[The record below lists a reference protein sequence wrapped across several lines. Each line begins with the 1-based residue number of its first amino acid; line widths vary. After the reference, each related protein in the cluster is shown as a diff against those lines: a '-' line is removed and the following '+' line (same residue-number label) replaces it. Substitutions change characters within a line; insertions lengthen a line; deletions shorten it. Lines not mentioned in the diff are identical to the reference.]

1 MMQSI
6 NLLSKEGLSLKK
18 KLKYIPVCY
27 GILAA
32 ALYAVNYPFSK
43 LLLGNIPDA
52 AMAGILYIGAFLGLI
67 IVSFIQ
73 KVIGRKMK
81 EESLN
86 KRDMPYVIGMV
97 ILDIAAPIL
106 LMMGLKTT
114 SAANVSLLNNFEIV
128 ATSIIAMMIFNE
140 KISKRAWLGII
151 FVTVSSLLL
160 SIEDIN
166 SLSLCAGSIFVLG
179 ACLCWGFENNCTRMI
194 SNKNPLQIVK
204 IKGFFSG
211 CGSLIIA
218 FLIGERIEVTWYIF
232 AGLCL
237 GFISYGLSILFYIYA
252 QRELGAAKTSA
263 YYAVSPFIG
272 MTLSIVIFKEAVSLI
287 FFIAVLVMI
296 LGTYFVTSDSKKH
309 GHSFFH
315 KHDGVYSIDLY
326 AYSSKM
332 RNMNPNLKIVF
343 AISALIVCILAD
355 DIYVSLFISV
365 TMGIITVFIGGVKIH
380 DYISLLT
387 IPIAFLIMGSIA
399 IAIGFSAKPVGQYNL
414 NLHMFYV
421 YSSNESIIKT
431 LEVIMKAFG
440 AISALYM
447 MTLSTNA
454 NEIISALR
462 SIHAPK
468 ILIELMNLIYR
479 FIFILIDV
487 QCKMKNSAQSRLG
500 YVDFKTSCYSFGST
514 AGNLLVVSMKKANA
528 YYDAMEARCYDG
540 EMSFLEEEK
549 KIEIKHIAG
558 IIAYFLCVV
567 IVWMITK

>member
-6 NLLSKEGLSLKK
+6 NLLSKGGGRVEK
-18 KLKYIPVCY
+18 KLKYISISFA
-27 GILAA
+27 ILSA
-32 ALYAVNYPFSK
+32 ALYAINYPFSK
-43 LLLGNIPDA
+43 LLLDKIPET
-52 AMAGILYIGAFLGLI
+52 AMAGILYIGAFIGLT
-67 IVSFIQ
+67 IVGFIQ
-73 KVIGRKMK
+73 KFTGTERK
-81 EESLN
+81 EERLSKN
-86 KRDMPYVIGMV
+86 DMPYIIGMV

-106 LMMGLKTT
+106 LMIGLKTT

-128 ATSIIAMMIFNE
+128 ATSIIAMLVFNE
-140 KISKRAWLGII
+140 KISKRVWAGII
-151 FVTVSSLLL
+151 FITFSSILL

-166 SLSLCAGSIFVLG
+166 SLSLAAGSIFVLG

-211 CGSLIIA
+211 CGSLIIS
-218 FLIGERIEVTWYIF
+218 FLIGEKIELTGYVI
-232 AGLCL
+232 AALCL

-252 QRELGAAKTSA
+252 QRKLGAAKTSA

-272 MTLSIVIFKEAVSLI
+272 MGLSIVIFKEAASWI
-287 FFIAVLVMI
+287 FVIAVAIMS
-296 LGTYFVTSDSKKH
+296 LGTYFVSTDSSEH
-309 GHSFFH
+309 SHSFHH

-332 RNMNPNLKIVF
+332 RNMNPKFKIAFAVF
-343 AISALIVCILAD
+343 ALIVCIAAD
-355 DIYVSLFISV
+355 NIFVSLFIAV
-365 TMGIITVFIGGVKIH
+365 TMGLITVCIGGVRIH

-387 IPIAFLIMGSIA
+387 IPIAFMIMGSIA
-399 IAIGFSAKPVGQYNL
+399 IAIGFSSSPVGQYNL
-414 NLHMFYV
+414 NFHMFYI
-421 YSSNESIIKT
+421 YTSNESIIKT

-454 NEIISALR
+454 SEIISALR
-462 SIHAPK
+462 SIHVPK
-468 ILIELMNLIYR
+468 IIIELMNLIYR

-500 YVDFKTSCYSFGST
+500 YVDFKTACYSFGST

-528 YYDAMEARCYDG
+528 YYDAMESRCYDG
-540 EMSFLEEEK
+540 EMNFLEEEK
-549 KIEIKHIAG
+549 RIRTKHIAG
-558 IIAYFLCVV
+558 VTAYFLCVA